1 MLIANPVAGRRRTK
15 GEYGVVTARARL
27 VPALLGGAIMS
38 IRLLIMPATA
48 LLAAATFAVAPALAA
63 EDKGAMESAKDKAK
77 ETTEKAT
84 DKVKETTEEATHEAK
99 IQVTDS
105 WITSKTKIALFS
117 DDRVKGTQVKVDT
130 MKGVVT
136 LRGKVD
142 SDEAKSAA
150 AEVAKGIDGVKSVKN
165 DLQVVAP
172 KERKAVAA
180 NDKDINVRVEQSLKK
195 DANLKKIHART
206 DAGVVTLTGEAPS
219 ITASARASELARGVA
234 GVHAVKN
241 EVQLNAKMSRSAAPR
256 T

>member
-38 IRLLIMPATA
+38 IRLLIMTATA

-63 EDKGAMESAKDKAK
+63 EDKGAMESAKDK

-84 DKVKETTEEATHEAK
+84 DKAKETTHEAK

-150 AEVAKGIDGVKSVKN
+150 TEVAKSIDGVKSVKN

>member
-38 IRLLIMPATA
+38 IRLLIMTATA

-84 DKVKETTEEATHEAK
+84 DKVKETTEKATDKAKETTHEAK
-99 IQVTDS
+99 IQ
-105 WITSKTKIALFS
+105 
-117 DDRVKGTQVKVDT
+117 
-130 MKGVVT
+130 
-136 LRGKVD
+136 
-142 SDEAKSAA
+142 A
-150 AEVAKGIDGVKSVKN
+150 AEVAQGIDGVKSVKN

-241 EVQLNAKMSRSAAPR
+241 EVQLKAGSASAGPGAPPGAPGRMGRAPVSLR
-256 T
+256 TYQEAVWPGFRIQIPSGLS

>member
-38 IRLLIMPATA
+38 IRLLIMTATA
-48 LLAAATFAVAPALAA
+48 LLAAA
-63 EDKGAMESAKDKAK
+63 DKGAMESAKDKAK

-84 DKVKETTEEATHEAK
+84 DKVKETTEKATDKAKETTHEAK

-180 NDKDINVRVEQSLKK
+180 NDKDINVRVE
-195 DANLKKIHART
+195 
-206 DAGVVTLTGEAPS
+206 
-219 ITASARASELARGVA
+219 
-234 GVHAVKN
+234 
-241 EVQLNAKMSRSAAPR
+241 
-256 T
+256 

>member
-1 MLIANPVAGRRRTK
+1 
-15 GEYGVVTARARL
+15 
-27 VPALLGGAIMS
+27 MS
-38 IRLLIMPATA
+38 MKLLIMTTTA
-48 LLAAATFAVAPALAA
+48 LLAAGTFAVAPALAA
-63 EDKGAMESAKDKAK
+63 EDKGAMEGAKEKAK
-77 ETTEKAT
+77 ETTGKAT
-84 DKVKETTEEATHEAK
+84 DKVKETTQEAK
-99 IQVTDS
+99 TQVTDS

-142 SDEAKSAA
+142 SEEAKSAA
-150 AEVAKGIDGVKSVKN
+150 AEVAKGVDGVKSVKN

-172 KERKAVAA
+172 TERKAVAA
-180 NDKDINVRVEQSLKK
+180 NDKDINARVEQSLKK
-195 DANLKKIHART
+195 DPNLKKIHART
-206 DAGVVTLTGEAPS
+206 DAGVVTLTGEAPN

-241 EVQLNAKMSRSAAPR
+241 EVQLNAKMSRSVAPR

>member
-38 IRLLIMPATA
+38 IRLLIMTATA

-77 ETTEKAT
+77 ET
-84 DKVKETTEEATHEAK
+84 THEAK

-206 DAGVVTLTGEAPS
+206 DAGVVTLTGE
-219 ITASARASELARGVA
+219 
-234 GVHAVKN
+234 
-241 EVQLNAKMSRSAAPR
+241 
-256 T
+256 

>member
-1 MLIANPVAGRRRTK
+1 
-15 GEYGVVTARARL
+15 
-27 VPALLGGAIMS
+27 MS
-38 IRLLIMPATA
+38 IRLLIMTATA

-84 DKVKETTEEATHEAK
+84 DKVKETTEKATDKAKETTHEAK

>member
-1 MLIANPVAGRRRTK
+1 MRMRRLIITAAG
-15 GEYGVVTARARL
+15 
-27 VPALLGGAIMS
+27 
-38 IRLLIMPATA
+38 
-48 LLAAATFAVAPALAA
+48 LLAAATFAVAPALAV
-63 EDKGAMESAKDKAK
+63 EEKGTMEGVKEKTK
-77 ETTEKAT
+77 ETTEKA
-84 DKVKETTEEATHEAK
+84 KETAHEAK
-99 IQVTDS
+99 TQISDS
-105 WITSKTKIALFS
+105 WITSKAKIALFG

-180 NDKDINVRVEQSLKK
+180 NDKDINARVEQRLKNDASLKK
-195 DANLKKIHART
+195 ITART

-219 ITASARASELARGVA
+219 IMASARASELARGVA
-234 GVHAVKN
+234 GVQAVKN

-256 T
+256 S

>member
-1 MLIANPVAGRRRTK
+1 MLIANPVAGRSRTK

-38 IRLLIMPATA
+38 IRLLIMTATA

-63 EDKGAMESAKDKAK
+63 EDKGAMESAKDKANETTEKAKDKVK

-84 DKVKETTEEATHEAK
+84 DKAKETTHEAK

-142 SDEAKSAA
+142 FDE
-150 AEVAKGIDGVKSVKN
+150 VKSVKN

-219 ITASARASELARGVA
+219 IT
-234 GVHAVKN
+234 
-241 EVQLNAKMSRSAAPR
+241 

>member
-1 MLIANPVAGRRRTK
+1 
-15 GEYGVVTARARL
+15 
-27 VPALLGGAIMS
+27 MS
-38 IRLLIMPATA
+38 MRLLIMTTTA

-63 EDKGAMESAKDKAK
+63 EDKGAMEGAKDKAK

-84 DKVKETTEEATHEAK
+84 EKVKETTEKATDKAKETTHEAK
-99 IQVTDS
+99 TQVTDS
-105 WITSKTKIALFS
+105 WITSKTKIALFG
-117 DDRVKGTQVKVDT
+117 DDRVKGTQVKVET

-180 NDKDINVRVEQSLKK
+180 NDKDITARVEQSLKK
-195 DANLKKIHART
+195 DASLKKIHART

>member
-1 MLIANPVAGRRRTK
+1 
-15 GEYGVVTARARL
+15 
-27 VPALLGGAIMS
+27 MS
-38 IRLLIMPATA
+38 MRLLIMTGTA

-63 EDKGAMESAKDKAK
+63 EDKGAMEGAKEKAK

-84 DKVKETTEEATHEAK
+84 DKVKETTQEAK
-99 IQVTDS
+99 TQVTDS

-142 SDEAKSAA
+142 SEEAKSAA

-172 KERKAVAA
+172 TERKAVAA
-180 NDKDINVRVEQSLKK
+180 NDKDINARVEQSLKK
-195 DANLKKIHART
+195 DPNLKKIHART
-206 DAGVVTLTGEAPS
+206 DAGVVTLTGEAPN